1 MIWHGMRIA
10 IAEQRLRVIVIAES
24 RGSNI
29 MSDKD
34 NFKICPKTAAAA
46 VEYLRGVGHAD
57 AAASL
62 EGVLKIFLGEKELK

>member
-1 MIWHGMRIA
+1 M
-10 IAEQRLRVIVIAES
+10 IAES

-34 NFKICPKTAAAA
+34 NFEICPKTAAAA